1 MKRWKNL
8 SMWKYCKYGAIH
20 KGCPHIRQWWGGEG
34 GGSDKS
40 GCPLFNRE
48 CMEHNVKSFRILP
61 SLECFLHYFQT
72 RITAT
77 KFE

>member
-1 MKRWKNL
+1 MRHCFQNITPATKNSVYKANL
-8 SMWKYCKYGAIH
+8 
-20 KGCPHIRQWWGGEG
+20 
-34 GGSDKS
+34 GSDKS
-40 GCPLFNRE
+40 GCPPFNRE
-48 CMEHNVKSFRILP
+48 CMEHNVTSFRILP